1 MNGVISKIKS
11 QNFLKI
17 LIANW
22 LKLSKSGQILI
33 LITAILVS
41 NVTRKENN
49 FYKKNFYW
57 VNTNQIPEFS

>member
-1 MNGVISKIKS
+1 MANC
-11 QNFLKI
+11 LKI
-17 LIANW
+17 
-22 LKLSKSGQILI
+22 SKSGQILI